1 MDNSIFDFHLM
12 DGSIDDDL
20 QVYNPCRNPVNHN
33 VQASSLNDD
42 RNQSQQQ
49 LLNITSTDVIKQLMS
64 DSNKKVIQKPDLSTS
79 QKQMVNPIPCNS
91 GSVMPQAKVSIPQN
105 HPNHMP
111 KNPGTVVPH
120 PGVSILKNPT
130 ADSMLYNPETVM
142 PQPGVSTSRYQTA
155 NNMPYNPRTI
165 VPWPSI
171 PQNHPNHMPKN
182 PENVVPHPGV
192 SIPKNPTADSMLYN
206 PGSVMPQPGVS
217 TSRYQT
223 ANNMPYNPR
232 TIVSWPEMCTSSN
245 QMVNPI
251 PCSSGSVMPQ
261 AKVSISQ
268 NHTNLMQY
276 NPETVIPPQLG
287 VPASRYQTKNPI
299 SYNPGTVVPY
309 PGVSSSRNQT
319 ANSMLYNP
327 GTVMQQPGASTNN
340 PRTIVPWPEMCTPK
354 HQMENSM
361 SYNYQGTVM
370 PQPGVSTSRNQT
382 MNRMPAYNPG
392 TVVPQYVHPNSST
405 KDDEMKKPSASY
417 LKLIADALLASENGM
432 LVLGDICQS
441 IMNKYAY
448 YRSSNSPWKGGIRHS
463 LSVNNC
469 FYIAKASQIGKDSLW
484 AIHHSCVKT
493 LRNGNYNRRKV
504 SQIVQKSY
512 SQNGSTNTT
521 ADETSVPQMPKE
533 DNPSSPPSATESDST
548 QQQNAPAAQH

>member
-1 MDNSIFDFHLM
+1 M
-12 DGSIDDDL
+12 
-20 QVYNPCRNPVNHN
+20 
-33 VQASSLNDD
+33 
-42 RNQSQQQ
+42 Q
-49 LLNITSTDVIKQLMS
+49 LGIRVAAGKGIYSPEPHES
-64 DSNKKVIQKPDLSTS
+64 Y
-79 QKQMVNPIPCNS
+79 
-91 GSVMPQAKVSIPQN
+91 AKEPGECGATLRVSIP
-105 HPNHMP
+105 
-111 KNPGTVVPH
+111 
-120 PGVSILKNPT
+120 KNPT
-130 ADSMLYNPETVM
+130 TDSMLYNPGTVM

-155 NNMPYNPRTI
+155 NNLPYNPRTI
-165 VPWPSI
+165 VPWP
-171 PQNHPNHMPKN
+171 
-182 PENVVPHPGV
+182 
-192 SIPKNPTADSMLYN
+192 
-206 PGSVMPQPGVS
+206 
-217 TSRYQT
+217 
-223 ANNMPYNPR
+223 
-232 TIVSWPEMCTSSN
+232 EMCTSRN

-251 PCSSGSVMPQ
+251 PCSSGSVMQQ
-261 AKVSISQ
+261 AKVSIPQ

-276 NPETVIPPQLG
+276 NPETVMPPQLDA
-287 VPASRYQTKNPI
+287 PTSRYQTKNPI

-309 PGVSSSRNQT
+309 PGGVSISRNQK
-319 ANSMLYNP
+319 ANSMPYNP
-327 GTVMQQPGASTNN
+327 GTVMPQQGASTSSYQTVNTMPNN
-340 PRTIVPWPEMCTPK
+340 SRTIVPWPEMCTPK
-354 HQMENSM
+354 NQVENSM

-370 PQPGVSTSRNQT
+370 PRPGVSTFWNRT
-382 MNRMPAYNPG
+382 VNRMSAYNPG
-392 TVVPQYVHPNSST
+392 TVVPQYVHPNSNT

-417 LKLIADALLASENGM
+417 LKLIADALLASEQGM

-469 FYIAKASQIGKDSLW
+469 FYTAKASDIGKGSFW
-484 AIHHSCVKT
+484 AIHHSCVEY